1 MTGVCHDIVGTD
13 GLAFSPGVTS
23 EDTLW
28 LFNDQLC
35 RSIWL
40 KYAEDV
46 HIDGIKALKFTPPAE
61 VFSFSN
67 PDNYCYCPDIKECAT
82 EVDSQTWDL
91 KDCERCVDGI
101 ISLEGC
107 QGVPVIMSTPHFLDG
122 DVRLWQAI
130 DGLQPQ
136 RDLHVTYLNL
146 EPLSGERSIFDIEL
160 CDLVTFQVCPCKLT
174 RRSRSVCRWLSPM
187 TLTA

>member
-67 PDNYCYCPDIKECAT
+67 PDNYCYCPDIRECAT

-146 EPLSGERSIFDIEL
+146 EPLSGERSIFDIKFY
-160 CDLVTFQVCPCKLT
+160 DLVTF
-174 RRSRSVCRWLSPM
+174 
-187 TLTA
+187 